1 MDLFYLYINIAVVNL
16 LVCAGA
22 SCVHDVSGGT
32 HATTRTSRCVASP
45 TTRVCNLHTPIEIMD
60 MVGRHSRDGI
70 VVLYAWREGRGSRT
84 CHVAPLT
91 RRGRR
96 AVAVRDSARL

>member
-70 VVLYAWREGRGSRT
+70 VVLYAWREGRQQDMSRGAVDTPRPACRSRT
-84 CHVAPLT
+84 
-91 RRGRR
+91 
-96 AVAVRDSARL
+96 